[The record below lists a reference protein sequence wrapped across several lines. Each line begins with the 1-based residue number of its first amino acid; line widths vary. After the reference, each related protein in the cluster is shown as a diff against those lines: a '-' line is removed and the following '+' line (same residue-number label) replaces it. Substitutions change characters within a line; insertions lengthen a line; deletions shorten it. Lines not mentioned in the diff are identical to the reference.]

1 MAFRRY
7 KHPGVMHIIL
17 LHGGLRHS
25 DSLLTELL
33 LGCHKNLAPLVDLFV
48 GSVRLQDMSLQ
59 IISKLDIQNMF
70 CLLFDLFI
78 F

>member
-1 MAFRRY
+1 MTFRRY

-17 LHGGLRHS
+17 LDGGLRHS

-48 GSVRLQDMSLQ
+48 GSVRLQDMGFHIILQ
-59 IISKLDIQNMF
+59 LH
-70 CLLFDLFI
+70 L
-78 F
+78 

>member
-1 MAFRRY
+1 MIQNRICRLLCIFHRLFTE
-7 KHPGVMHIIL
+7 IIL
-17 LHGGLRHS
+17 CTDQRLFPS
-25 DSLLTELL
+25 FI
-33 LGCHKNLAPLVDLFV
+33 NLFIA
-48 GSVRLQDMSLQ
+48 SVRLQDVCLQ

>member
-33 LGCHKNLAPLVDLFV
+33 LGCHKNLAPLVD
-48 GSVRLQDMSLQ
+48 
-59 IISKLDIQNMF
+59 IS
-70 CLLFDLFI
+70 
-78 F
+78 